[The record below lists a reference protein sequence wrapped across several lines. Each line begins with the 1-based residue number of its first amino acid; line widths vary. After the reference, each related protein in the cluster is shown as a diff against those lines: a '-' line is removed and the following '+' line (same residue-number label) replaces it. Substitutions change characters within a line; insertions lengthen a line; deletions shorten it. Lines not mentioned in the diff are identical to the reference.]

1 MDAFL
6 IEDDKLLGKC
16 NHIWN
21 KVSNRTKET

>member
-6 IEDDKLLGKC
+6 IEDDELLEKC

-21 KVSNRTKET
+21 KVSNRTKKT